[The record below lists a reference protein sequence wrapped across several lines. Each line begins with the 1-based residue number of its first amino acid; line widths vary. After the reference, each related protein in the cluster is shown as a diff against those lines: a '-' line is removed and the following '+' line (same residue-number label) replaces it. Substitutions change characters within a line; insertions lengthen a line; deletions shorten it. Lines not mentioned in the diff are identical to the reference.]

1 MSFSCPHCHL
11 MNTEIQSAGEIQ
23 SLGSRHAFKVQSAEH
38 LQRQIVKSDTAT
50 FKVEDLEIEMPPGRG
65 KLTNVEG
72 MISGILA
79 DLELGLDD
87 RLQQDPETTT
97 KLIPIVEKLKAMTAG
112 QSLPFSITL
121 DDPAGNSSIEPSPR
135 DPSSVYTRS
144 TYVRTSAQNES
155 LGLAPPEPQADTGN
169 SNKATTQ
176 PIENTSMDDVDII
189 EGEIYSLPTPCPGCT
204 QACEMNIQM
213 VNIPHF
219 KQVIISA
226 IACAACGYRTNDVKT
241 GGAVP
246 DKGTRTTLSVA
257 GPADLRRDI
266 LKGESCSLRI
276 PECELQVEPGTMGGR
291 FTTVEGL
298 IVQIRD
304 DLKGAIFDVDDVVG
318 RGGDGMAES
327 KARSWQQFFG
337 TIEKALKGEVKY
349 TIVMEDPLGG
359 SYVQKLG
366 DGEHDPQV
374 TIEEYERSAEEDED
388 LGIESMKTVVGKNG
402 EYERDRGGESKD
414 VDARPDEGGG
424 DVAEGVERM
433 KIS

>member
-11 MNTEIQSAGEIQ
+11 QNTEIQSAREIQ
-23 SLGSRHAFKVQSAEH
+23 GLGTRHLFKLEH
-38 LQRQIVKSDTAT
+38 AADLQRQIVKSDTAI
-50 FKVEDLEIEMPPGRG
+50 FKIEDLDIEMPPGRG
-65 KLTNVEG
+65 KLTNIEG

-87 RLQQDPETTT
+87 RLQQDPGTTE
-97 KLIPIVEKLKAMTAG
+97 KLVPIVEKLRTMATG

-121 DDPAGNSSIEPSPR
+121 DDPAGNSSIEPSPH
-135 DPSSVYTRS
+135 DSLSVYTRS
-144 TYVRTSAQNES
+144 TYTRSLEQNKS
-155 LGLAPPEPQADTGN
+155 LGLAAPEADANGTAN
-169 SNKATTQ
+169 TTQ
-176 PIENTSMDDVDII
+176 LAENTSMDDVDII
-189 EGEIYSLPTPCPGCT
+189 EGEIYSLPTPCPGCMRG
-204 QACEMNIQM
+204 CEMNIQM

-226 IACAACGYRTNDVKT
+226 ITCSACGYRTNDVKT

-246 DKGTRTTLSVA
+246 DKGTRTILSVE
-257 GPADLRRDI
+257 GPEDLRRDI

-318 RGGDGMAES
+318 HGGDSMADE
-327 KARSWQQFFG
+327 KQRSWQQFFG
-337 TIEKALKGEVKY
+337 TIDKALTGEVQY

-366 DGEHDPQV
+366 DGRNDPQV
-374 TIEEYERSAEEDED
+374 KIEEYERTAEENED
-388 LGIESMKTVVGKNG
+388 LGIDSMKTIMGENG
-402 EYERDRGGESKD
+402 EYEPDQRSESKD
-414 VDARPDEGGG
+414 VGNNERDDSG
-424 DVAEGVERM
+424 DVTESIERL
-433 KIS
+433 KI